1 MKFDPNDSKL
11 TAYALGELEE
21 AEKAEVE
28 AMLAE
33 SPEAREAVEE
43 IQRIGQMLSEELQ
56 NEPVV
61 GLTQEHREV
70 IEQSVN
76 EKVQGQ
82 TRLSKRTVRVGRILL
97 RVAALI
103 VFAFTAW
110 AILTPSAK
118 TYHPST
124 IVAFEP
130 IITNAKS
137 TPSPKLHQALTQ
149 QEKSEREGLLM
160 AQAQEARKS
169 SDFDE
174 AIEKLDQVLAINPN
188 NERAKWLYDDLA
200 DIKNMADERRERVKE
215 YTELASNLADRDE
228 ERIPW
233 HNLMVYPDNW
243 LEIVEGSKE
252 SSPEIEIDSESYL
265 KPFVTREYSFQVQS
279 EPARC
284 KPAPKATCKPRP
296 TAKNTP
302 LLMARNASDRQ
313 EGLPAVQPNNSQLP
327 ERALIGCGSN
337 NRAVLITGNPDEI
350 AAVRQVISVLETNYA
365 TGGEIAEALDEYYS
379 KRCRRGSL
387 DSASIVALR
396 STIGAVFKNSMTSD
410 EVSALN
416 VDFFMNQ
423 PSDVVARC
431 YKLDENEVEKAQ
443 NGLREIYESIQKVPV
458 ENESYDRIVENPFLP
473 VSENPLSTFSIDV
486 DTASYSN
493 MRRFLNEGTLP
504 PRDSIRIEE
513 LINYFDYDYP
523 QPEGD
528 DPFSVNVEIANCPWN
543 SEHRLARVGLK
554 GYEVPRSERP
564 ASNLVFL
571 VDVSGSMSPANK
583 LPLLKQGMQMLLKQL
598 DENDRVAI
606 VVYAGA
612 SGLVLPSTTCNNQKT
627 IGMALDKLQSGG
639 STNGG
644 AGIELAYRVAVE
656 NFIEGG
662 INRVV
667 LATDGDF
674 NVGVTNRDDL
684 VSLIEE
690 KARTGVFLSVLGFG
704 MGNYKDST
712 LEKLADKGN
721 GNYAYIDT
729 QAEARKVLVEEMGS
743 TLMTIAKDVKIQI
756 EFNPAKVN
764 GYRLIGYENRVLA
777 DRDFNDDTKDA
788 GEIGAGHTV
797 TALYEIVPAGVEMGP
812 PPVDPLKY
820 QPSPTPEATPQPV
833 VVSDE
838 MMTVKLRYKEPD
850 GQKSKLITRPVTDTG
865 KTLAEVSSDFRFAS
879 AVASFGMILKDSRYK
894 GDATFA
900 SVLDLVATC
909 MDWTDEYRNEFID
922 LVNKAE
928 SITKNQSSTNPQDW
942 YED

>member
-243 LEIVEGSKE
+243 LEIVEGSDD
-252 SSPEIEIDSESYL
+252 SSSTNPKSIEIGEPLENAVAQNNPGGLNLGISCNVLDFSDAPMVANFSGINIGLSLDAYNGDALDCDGVDWSEKPGSGPQVKYHYPYL
-265 KPFVTREYSFQVQS
+265 AYDVAEPCLRGAMDLRFNTIVVQAMNDPETREKIDKALVKLAREELNGLWDINYMMQQ
-279 EPARC
+279 PA
-284 KPAPKATCKPRP
+284 A
-296 TAKNTP
+296 N
-302 LLMARNASDRQ
+302 
-313 EGLPAVQPNNSQLP
+313 
-327 ERALIGCGSN
+327 
-337 NRAVLITGNPDEI
+337 
-350 AAVRQVISVLETNYA
+350 
-365 TGGEIAEALDEYYS
+365 
-379 KRCRRGSL
+379 
-387 DSASIVALR
+387 
-396 STIGAVFKNSMTSD
+396 
-410 EVSALN
+410 
-416 VDFFMNQ
+416 
-423 PSDVVARC
+423 VARR
-431 YKLDENEVEKAQ
+431 YNLNEHQAEQTQKL
-443 NGLREIYESIQKVPV
+443 LRDAVDSWKSKYFSR
-458 ENESYDRIVENPFLP
+458 ESYDSVVENTFLP

-513 LINYFDYDYP
+513 FINYFDYDYP

-571 VDVSGSMSPANK
+571 VDVSGSMEPANK

>member
-1 MKFDPNDSKL
+1 M
-11 TAYALGELEE
+11 
-21 AEKAEVE
+21 
-28 AMLAE
+28 
-33 SPEAREAVEE
+33 
-43 IQRIGQMLSEELQ
+43 
-56 NEPVV
+56 
-61 GLTQEHREV
+61 
-70 IEQSVN
+70 
-76 EKVQGQ
+76 
-82 TRLSKRTVRVGRILL
+82 
-97 RVAALI
+97 
-103 VFAFTAW
+103 
-110 AILTPSAK
+110 
-118 TYHPST
+118 
-124 IVAFEP
+124 
-130 IITNAKS
+130 
-137 TPSPKLHQALTQ
+137 
-149 QEKSEREGLLM
+149 
-160 AQAQEARKS
+160 
-169 SDFDE
+169 
-174 AIEKLDQVLAINPN
+174 
-188 NERAKWLYDDLA
+188 
-200 DIKNMADERRERVKE
+200 
-215 YTELASNLADRDE
+215 
-228 ERIPW
+228 
-233 HNLMVYPDNW
+233 
-243 LEIVEGSKE
+243 
-252 SSPEIEIDSESYL
+252 
-265 KPFVTREYSFQVQS
+265 
-279 EPARC
+279 
-284 KPAPKATCKPRP
+284 
-296 TAKNTP
+296 
-302 LLMARNASDRQ
+302 
-313 EGLPAVQPNNSQLP
+313 
-327 ERALIGCGSN
+327 
-337 NRAVLITGNPDEI
+337 
-350 AAVRQVISVLETNYA
+350 
-365 TGGEIAEALDEYYS
+365 
-379 KRCRRGSL
+379 
-387 DSASIVALR
+387 
-396 STIGAVFKNSMTSD
+396 
-410 EVSALN
+410 
-416 VDFFMNQ
+416 
-423 PSDVVARC
+423 
-431 YKLDENEVEKAQ
+431 
-443 NGLREIYESIQKVPV
+443 
-458 ENESYDRIVENPFLP
+458 
-473 VSENPLSTFSIDV
+473 
-486 DTASYSN
+486 
-493 MRRFLNEGTLP
+493 
-504 PRDSIRIEE
+504 
-513 LINYFDYDYP
+513 
-523 QPEGD
+523 
-528 DPFSVNVEIANCPWN
+528 EIANCPWN
-543 SEHRLARVGLK
+543 SEHRLASVGLK

-571 VDVSGSMSPANK
+571 IDVSGSMSPANK

-797 TALYEIVPAGVEMGP
+797 TALYEIVPAGVEMDP

-820 QPSPTPEATPQPV
+820 QPTPTPEPTAQPA

-838 MMTVKLRYKEPD
+838 IMTVKLRYKEPD